1 MSEETDAGDRRAYKL
16 ERVVERYG
24 LEGLG
29 AELEARWLGDA
40 GYERQGL
47 RGLAELV
54 NRRLLRAAFA
64 RAGGSPSA
72 ERVAER
78 YRQLTDEAT
87 TSGQRTRARRELA
100 RAGLDVDRLETDFC
114 SRTAL
119 HSYLRE
125 GRGVTK
131 QPTGSDTE
139 TSRATLARLASRL
152 QAVAD
157 SRLERL
163 DQAEAIDVGP
173 VNTIV
178 EVRVVCPDCGTSQ
191 PVDALLAAG
200 GCGCG

>member
-1 MSEETDAGDRRAYKL
+1 MSEETDGGDRRTYKL
-16 ERVVERYG
+16 QRLIGRYG

-40 GYERQGL
+40 GHERQGL
-47 RGLAELV
+47 RELAGLV
-54 NRRLLRAAFA
+54 NRRLLRAAFE
-64 RAGGSPSA
+64 RAGSPPSD

-87 TSGQRTRARRELA
+87 TSGQRTRARRELT

-114 SRTAL
+114 SRNAL

-125 GRGVTK
+125 CRGVTK
-131 QPTGSDTE
+131 QASGSDPE
-139 TSRATLARLASRL
+139 ASRATLARLASRL

-163 DQAEAIDVGP
+163 DQADAIDVGP
-173 VNTIV
+173 VSTIV

-191 PVDALLAAG
+191 PIDSLLTDG
-200 GCGCG
+200 GCGCS